1 MNTHNHWYAYLNPF
15 LRTTP
20 LLCAVL
26 FVPGPPMS
34 TRVCALRIDL
44 PLEFSLLYLPL
55 LMKLAVSQASSNTI
69 CVQSRKSC
77 LIYGS
82 ITEWELERSEL
93 HLHRSCS
100 YWWYLPMAIFQALLC
115 SLGPCPVE
123 VEASYFQPLWG
134 LIQRQRE
141 PFGWVAWFLISVRKR
156 VFWFGSLVFM
166 ADFTRIL

>member
-82 ITEWELERSEL
+82 ITEWELESVSFTYIEVVVIGD
-93 HLHRSCS
+93 
-100 YWWYLPMAIFQALLC
+100 IFQWQFFKHCCVVWVHVLWRLKHHIS
-115 SLGPCPVE
+115 SLFEGW
-123 VEASYFQPLWG
+123 SKG
-134 LIQRQRE
+134 RE
-141 PFGWVAWFLISVRKR
+141 SHLAG
-156 VFWFGSLVFM
+156 
-166 ADFTRIL
+166 